1 MILEHPAPAVLE
13 VGNKLFLSCQASG
26 PGKLEYQWFVNGKEL
41 PYGTKPD
48 LVIKNVQ
55 LSDAG
60 VYVCCVKSSNGS
72 SVLTKGAEVI
82 G

>member
-1 MILEHPAPAVLE
+1 MYWLNIKLVL
-13 VGNKLFLSCQASG
+13 VIKLNNNYCAI
-26 PGKLEYQWFVNGKEL
+26 KLEYQWFVNGKEL